1 MQYTCTGIFFFN
13 IIVINT
19 NKSCDSLIS
28 LNSPVSKA
36 EKKTYPHI
44 GGNYPILFYA
54 YDHSVLGVVYNIY
67 FLFLYLK
74 KKVLN
79 LKILCTTYYGLLQLL
94 IYL

>member
-1 MQYTCTGIFFFN
+1 MQYSCIFFLE

-19 NKSCDSLIS
+19 NKTCDSLIS
-28 LNSPVSKA
+28 PVSEA

>member
-19 NKSCDSLIS
+19 NKSCDSLTS
-28 LNSPVSKA
+28 LNSPVSEA

-44 GGNYPILFYA
+44 GGNYPIL
-54 YDHSVLGVVYNIY
+54 LGVVYNIY